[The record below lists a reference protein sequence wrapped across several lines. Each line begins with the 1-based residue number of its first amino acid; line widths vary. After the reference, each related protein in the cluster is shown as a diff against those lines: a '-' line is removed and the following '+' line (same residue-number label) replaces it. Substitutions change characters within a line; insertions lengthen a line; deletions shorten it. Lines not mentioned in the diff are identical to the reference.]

1 MRTPVALELAAKNL
15 LNRLL
20 HLNTAQRNPSS
31 EPYEIAIASS
41 TAEREQSNGHA
52 DQRRRAPTVRP
63 STAFYVVDDASFSL
77 PPASALLDG
86 SPRPLTAGT
95 TKAPIVETAMGIMT
109 EPAAGATA

>member
-41 TAEREQSNGHA
+41 TAQREQSNGPRNHRRVPERA
-52 DQRRRAPTVRP
+52 KRARVGVLVHFDCWAARSSCCFASDQSEVR
-63 STAFYVVDDASFSL
+63 
-77 PPASALLDG
+77 
-86 SPRPLTAGT
+86 
-95 TKAPIVETAMGIMT
+95 
-109 EPAAGATA
+109 